1 MKSTVAAL
9 FLAAGSIASAQTI
22 THQTV
27 KPNAVTPV
35 ATALNHL
42 SLIELPEPITKA
54 AVGSDDI
61 HIEWHGNTVV
71 LKPIRQGQSTN
82 LFVWTEHT
90 QSTYEILPPG
100 DVTSA
105 AFVIDQTNGR
115 TDTTKATEAQAKISE
130 TEIQK
135 AADTLIA
142 QAMLQSSVV
151 NSHGVKD
158 ATDHVNVRIT
168 EVVRDK
174 DALYVRYT
182 VSNPGQHPYRVSDPT
197 VFSFTPAAASNV
209 VGSLKGLQIPEQK
222 VQALG
227 SGTTSNL
234 MVREGRISNPD
245 VNPGQTVD
253 GVLCFKQTDNQPQ
266 IYRFVFASDESHPV
280 SAAAVL

>member
-1 MKSTVAAL
+1 MKPMVATL
-9 FLAAGSIASAQTI
+9 FFVAGSIASAQTI

-27 KPNAVTPV
+27 NPNAVTLV

-42 SLIELPEPITKA
+42 SLIELPEPITRA

-61 HIEWHGNTVV
+61 RIEWHGNTVA

-105 AFVIDQTNGR
+105 AFIIDQTNGR
-115 TDTTKATEAQAKISE
+115 TDVSKPLEAQAKISE
-130 TEIQK
+130 TDIQK
-135 AADTLIA
+135 AADSLIA

-151 NSHGVKD
+151 NTRGVKD
-158 ATDHVNVRIT
+158 STDHVNVRIT

-182 VSNPGQHPYRVSDPT
+182 VSNPSQHPYRVSDPA
-197 VFSFTPAAASNV
+197 VFSFTPSIASTV
-209 VGSLKGLQIPEQK
+209 IGSLKGLQIAEQK
-222 VQALG
+222 VNTFG
-227 SGTTSNL
+227 TGTTSGVIL
-234 MVREGRISNPD
+234 RETRISNRD
-245 VNPGQTVD
+245 VNPGQSVD
-253 GVLCFKQTDNQPQ
+253 GVLCLKQIDEKPQ
-266 IYRFVFASDESHPV
+266 IYRFVFANDESHPV